1 MTMNN
6 MLATI
11 AAKKREEINLAKKSV
26 PIEQLKSSPLPPLRN
41 FITPLQ
47 QHNPAVIAEIKKGS
61 PSKGIIRSDFDVA
74 KIAEDYDHH
83 GAACLSVLTDETF
96 FYGSNDNIQTAKAY
110 SNCPVL
116 RKDFILDPYQ
126 VYESRFL
133 GADCI
138 LLIVSMLT
146 DQQMLEL
153 CDLAHSLSMSVL
165 VESHNESELKRALS
179 LPTPLIGI
187 NNRDLDRFTTDINT
201 SIELKKLIPDDRI
214 IISESGIHTR
224 SDIKALTQEGIHCF
238 LIGESLMRQE
248 EPGQYLQ
255 HLIS

>member
-1 MTMNN
+1 MIMNN

-11 AAKKREEINLAKKSV
+11 AARKKEEIELAKKCL
-26 PIEQLKSSPLPPLRN
+26 PIEKLKSCPMPPIRN
-41 FITPLQ
+41 FITPLE
-47 QHNPAVIAEIKKGS
+47 QHTPAIIAEIKKGS
-61 PSKGIIRSDFDVA
+61 PSKGIIRRDFDVA
-74 KIAEDYDHH
+74 KIAADYGCH

-96 FYGSNDNIQTAKAY
+96 FYGRNINIQIAKDH

-126 VYESRFL
+126 IYESRYI

-138 LLIVSMLT
+138 LLIVAMLSF
-146 DQQMLEL
+146 QQMQEL
-153 CDLAHSLSMSVL
+153 CDLALSLSLSVL
-165 VESHNESELKRALS
+165 VESHNELELEQALT

-187 NNRDLDRFTTDINT
+187 NNRNLDQFTTDINT
-201 SIELKKLIPDDRI
+201 TIRLSKLIPKDRI

-224 SDIKALTQEGIHCF
+224 SDISLLKKKGVQCF

-248 EPGQYLQ
+248 EPGKYLQ
-255 HLIS
+255 QLIS